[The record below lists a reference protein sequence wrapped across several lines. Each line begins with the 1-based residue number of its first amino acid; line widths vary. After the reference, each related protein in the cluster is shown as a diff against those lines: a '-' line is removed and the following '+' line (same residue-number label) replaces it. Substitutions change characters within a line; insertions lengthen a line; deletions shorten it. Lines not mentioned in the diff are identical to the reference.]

1 MYKKQPPEL
10 NFTSGR
16 RFVPSST
23 SGMMRLN
30 SKHYNK
36 ALAFTIKERQL
47 LGIHGLL
54 PPLVRTVE
62 EQVRI
67 YYTQLL
73 TLKEDLAKYLF
84 LLNLSEYNEVLFYK
98 LLEAYTEKCL
108 PYVYTPTVGLA
119 CQRYSYIHEFPRG
132 LYITFKDKGHVCNV
146 LQNWPQSDVRVIVV
160 TDGGRILGLGD
171 LGANGMGIPVGKIT
185 LYTAFGKVRPHQC
198 LPICLDVGCNTDS
211 VREEPYYMGLKR
223 KRPPIDEYDE
233 FIDEFM
239 QAVVKRFGQNCLIQF
254 EDFANNDAF
263 RFLEKY
269 RHQYC
274 MFNDDI
280 QGTAAVG
287 LAGIISALKC
297 IGTDLKS
304 QRILFQGAGEAAI
317 GLARLLI
324 IAFRKAGV
332 KQDEAVKCIFL
343 RDSQGLVVT
352 ERSLD
357 TLNGNKLIFAKE
369 MPPIFKLEDCIREIK
384 PTILVGASAQPGS
397 FTKEALRLMTSYNA
411 VPIIFALSN
420 PTAKSECTAFEAYTH
435 SKGKCLFASGSPF
448 PPLEFEGRTH
458 YTSQANNAYIF
469 PGVGLGVTACCIRHI
484 PPEIFLIAARTLAD
498 LCTPEDLLQGRLY
511 PPLNKL
517 SCCAFEIAISVV
529 TYAHIKNLSTVLPR
543 PTNVRAFLKHQIYD
557 AKYEPVVPPWLNPNI
572 KVYDKCNVKQTI
584 NMADGVNISACMQN
598 FILKG
603 ISDKVYLVGA
613 VY

>member
-1 MYKKQPPEL
+1 MYKKQAPEL

-16 RFVPSST
+16 RYVTSST
-23 SGMMRLN
+23 TGMMRLN

-54 PPLVRTVE
+54 PPVVRTVE

-67 YYTQLL
+67 YYAQLL
-73 TLKEDLAKYLF
+73 NLNQDLAKYLF
-84 LLNLSEYNEVLFYK
+84 LLNLSECNEVLFYK

-108 PYVYTPTVGLA
+108 PYVYTPTVGLV
-119 CQRYSYIHEFPRG
+119 CQRYSYIQEFPRG

-146 LQNWPQSDVRVIVV
+146 LQNWPEPDIRAILV
-160 TDGGRILGLGD
+160 TDGGRVLGLGD
-171 LGANGMGIPVGKIT
+171 LGANGMGISVGKIT

-223 KRPPIDEYDE
+223 KRPPVDEYDE

-239 QAVVKRFGQNCLIQF
+239 QAVVKRFGQSCLIQF
-254 EDFANNDAF
+254 EDFGNNDAF

-269 RHQYC
+269 RYQYC

-280 QGTAAVG
+280 QGTGAVG

-297 IGTDLKS
+297 TGTDLKS

-317 GLARLLI
+317 GLAQLLI
-324 IAFRKAGV
+324 IAFKKAGV
-332 KQDEAVKCIFL
+332 KEDEALNYIFM
-343 RDSQGLVVT
+343 RDSKGLVVK
-352 ERSLD
+352 ERLAD
-357 TLNGNKLIFAKE
+357 TLNDNKLLFAKD
-369 MPPIFKLEDCIREIK
+369 MPFIFKLEDCIREIK
-384 PTILVGASAQPGS
+384 PTILIGASAQAGS
-397 FTKEALRLMTSYNA
+397 FTKEVLRLMSSFNA

-435 SKGKCLFASGSPF
+435 TKGKCLFASGSPF
-448 PPLEFEGRTH
+448 PPLEYDGRTR
-458 YTSQANNAYIF
+458 YASQANNAYIF
-469 PGVGLGVTACCIRHI
+469 PGIGLGATACCIRYI
-484 PPEIFLIAARTLAD
+484 PSEIFLIAARTLAD
-498 LCTPEDLLQGRLY
+498 ICTPEDYAHGRLY
-511 PPLNKL
+511 PPLSKL
-517 SCCAFEIAISVV
+517 SCCAFEIALSVI
-529 TYAHIKNLSTVLPR
+529 TYAHITNLSTVLPR

-557 AKYEPVVPPWLNPNI
+557 AKYEPVIPPWLNPNGNQNE
-572 KVYDKCNVKQTI
+572 KVRHNCIDCI
-584 NMADGVNISACMQN
+584 DC
-598 FILKG
+598 
-603 ISDKVYLVGA
+603 
-613 VY
+613 